1 MNNNFFYLLIAFLL
15 LIYLPIAQGQDTLTV
30 EPFTQDGELNLV
42 RTILGDT
49 SENGQRANLQRVYRL
64 KRGAIYLMDQTIFAD
79 FPIRMVSEND
89 PSKRPAMLVRGKFAT
104 GDPIKTFF
112 TFTKD
117 GLEHS
122 FSDIIFNGVDEER
135 QYMTQWNRGLKISG
149 SNISLTLQKC
159 IMNAW
164 AGLFLEITGDDA
176 SLYIRDSKWRNGV
189 GSQAPPWGAQQT
201 VFFAKYIKNL
211 IVTNNTFFNTGGF
224 WLFQEDG
231 IAENVIVEHN
241 TLFTSAIDLHRM
253 RDLVNAKFRSNI
265 YYGTHAYGQSP
276 SELAAAWF
284 DKDKQVISMFSIDT
298 TGSDLLK
305 SKSLKESDKK
315 ITCSHNVYFSPKIM
329 TDWWSANPTLN
340 KPIWMHSRTQN
351 MFNDNSTYPYLVEM
365 ENSNQNPNFV
375 DTQMENWVVTELI
388 KYCDNTRKS
397 KPLSNRNYDVFK
409 GIQDVLMV
417 PWPLPENLVYTNAE
431 MLVGGHDGLPVGDL
445 NWYPDQ
451 RKLYQ
456 ETMVNVSDTGIAEN
470 LDMIQSITPNPS
482 NDRILVAF
490 NDDIFKKES
499 DILIINS
506 EGKTIWRSSINLNS
520 TFEPIHIDIT
530 SFNAGVYYLRVETKN
545 GTETKKFVK
554 L

>member
-1 MNNNFFYLLIAFLL
+1 
-15 LIYLPIAQGQDTLTV
+15 
-30 EPFTQDGELNLV
+30 
-42 RTILGDT
+42 
-49 SENGQRANLQRVYRL
+49 
-64 KRGAIYLMDQTIFAD
+64 
-79 FPIRMVSEND
+79 
-89 PSKRPAMLVRGKFAT
+89 
-104 GDPIKTFF
+104 
-112 TFTKD
+112 
-117 GLEHS
+117 
-122 FSDIIFNGVDEER
+122 
-135 QYMTQWNRGLKISG
+135 
-149 SNISLTLQKC
+149 
-159 IMNAW
+159 
-164 AGLFLEITGDDA
+164 
-176 SLYIRDSKWRNGV
+176 
-189 GSQAPPWGAQQT
+189 
-201 VFFAKYIKNL
+201 
-211 IVTNNTFFNTGGF
+211 
-224 WLFQEDG
+224 
-231 IAENVIVEHN
+231 
-241 TLFTSAIDLHRM
+241 
-253 RDLVNAKFRSNI
+253 
-265 YYGTHAYGQSP
+265 
-276 SELAAAWF
+276 
-284 DKDKQVISMFSIDT
+284 
-298 TGSDLLK
+298 
-305 SKSLKESDKK
+305 
-315 ITCSHNVYFSPKIM
+315 
-329 TDWWSANPTLN
+329 
-340 KPIWMHSRTQN
+340 
-351 MFNDNSTYPYLVEM
+351 M

-520 TFEPIHIDIT
+520 TIDIT